1 MNEEE
6 KTVLELLKRTTKEVY
21 EKMSAEEKRAF
32 GDKTHMR
39 LMHPIYVA
47 GCLRMW
53 HNILPTFTDE
63 EAIESW
69 KLNCVNGAWGE
80 KVK

>member
-6 KTVLELLKRTTKEVY
+6 KTVLELLKQTTKEGY

-32 GDKTHMR
+32 GEKTRMR
-39 LMHPIYVA
+39 EHPIYVA

-53 HNILPTFTDE
+53 HNNLLTFTDE
-63 EAIESW
+63 EAIDSW
-69 KLNCVNGAWGE
+69 KLYCVNGAWD
-80 KVK
+80 